1 MGITEDDTRWLD
13 YPNPLP
19 GTGPKRRSGR
29 RITDWPLSHRGCY
42 VPCDTRIAMFGLFK
56 KNPLEKLE
64 KDYQSKLQQA
74 MEAQRSGNIQRYA
87 ELSEEAD
94 GIYQKIKA
102 LENTDGRE

>member
-1 MGITEDDTRWLD
+1 VWTTEDDTRWLD

-19 GTGPKRRSGR
+19 GIGLKCRLDRRS
-29 RITDWPLSHRGCY
+29 TDWPLSHRGCY
-42 VPCDTRIAMFGLFK
+42 EPCDTRMTMFGLFR

-64 KDYQSKLQQA
+64 KGYQDKLQQA

>member
-1 MGITEDDTRWLD
+1 
-13 YPNPLP
+13 
-19 GTGPKRRSGR
+19 
-29 RITDWPLSHRGCY
+29 
-42 VPCDTRIAMFGLFK
+42 MFGLFR

-64 KDYQSKLQQA
+64 KGYQDKLQQA

-102 LENTDGRE
+102 LENTDDRE

>member
-1 MGITEDDTRWLD
+1 MWTTEDATRWFD
-13 YPNPLP
+13 YSNPLP
-19 GTGPKRRSGR
+19 GTGPKRRSDR
-29 RITDWPLSHRGCY
+29 RSIDWPLTHRGCY
-42 VPCDTRIAMFGLFK
+42 EPCDTRMTMFGLFR